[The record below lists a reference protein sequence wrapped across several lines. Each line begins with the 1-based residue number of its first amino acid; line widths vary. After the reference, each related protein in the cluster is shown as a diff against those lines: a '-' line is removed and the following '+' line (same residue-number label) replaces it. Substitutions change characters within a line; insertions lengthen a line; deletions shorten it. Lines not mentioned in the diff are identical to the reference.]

1 MTREEI
7 DAIQTVIIE
16 KAKELATLFD
26 RPDGTTEPAM
36 FSINVTQST
45 ISVYGFD
52 FGVKGNVEQKFHS
65 IYFRGTGKMEICD

>member
-7 DAIQTVIIE
+7 DAIQTAIIE
-16 KAKELATLFD
+16 EAKKIATMFD

-36 FSINVTQST
+36 FSINITQST

-52 FGVKGNVEQKFHS
+52 FGIQGNVEQKFHS
-65 IYFRGTGKMEICD
+65 IYFRDTGKFEICD